1 MKGRKM
7 IAALACS
14 AALITSASA
23 IDLVV
28 DGSKLQLDV
37 PPQVIDQ
44 RTMVPLRAIFESL
57 DATVTWDQVTQ
68 TATAIKGTYEVK
80 ITLDSTTAYVNGQP
94 QTLDVPAT
102 AIDGRTLVPVR
113 FVSEALN
120 ADVEW
125 IQESQTV
132 RITTAACEGLPTPVP
147 SATPTPAPTPAPTE
161 TPSTGHKIYV
171 TKTGS
176 KYHYDSSC
184 NGGTYYESTLEEAL
198 ARGLTPCAKCVG
210 N

>member
-57 DATVTWDQVTQ
+57 DATVTWDQSTQ

-161 TPSTGHKIYV
+161 TRKI
-171 TKTGS
+171 
-176 KYHYDSSC
+176 
-184 NGGTYYESTLEEAL
+184 
-198 ARGLTPCAKCVG
+198 
-210 N
+210 